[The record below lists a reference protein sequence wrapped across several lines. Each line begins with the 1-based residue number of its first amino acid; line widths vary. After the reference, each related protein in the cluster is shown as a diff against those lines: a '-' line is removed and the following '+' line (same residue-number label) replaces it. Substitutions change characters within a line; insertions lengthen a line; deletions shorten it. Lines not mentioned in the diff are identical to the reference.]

1 MEVEFPLAFEL
12 VDSFVYSLGFANENY
27 FYMRLGDV
35 LFAFVRFVYMVR
47 KDLVDG
53 KDLVDRYS
61 NYCDED
67 LC

>member
-1 MEVEFPLAFEL
+1 MEVELALAFEL